1 VAAVA
6 VLVVCKL
13 VLLALALL
21 QHIPLLLEAVVQVV
35 QLVLDRLLL
44 ALMEIILYFQALRQL
59 VVVVEG
65 EGKPTEFLVEVEGA
79 VVLAQVP
86 LAVLALL
93 VKVIQEVMVLL
104 EITELEGAVVVE
116 KEAVVVQVMLMISH
130 RQVVVVVGHLH
141 L

>member
-1 VAAVA
+1 
-6 VLVVCKL
+6 
-13 VLLALALL
+13 
-21 QHIPLLLEAVVQVV
+21 
-35 QLVLDRLLL
+35 
-44 ALMEIILYFQALRQL
+44 
-59 VVVVEG
+59 VEG

-130 RQVVVVVGHLH
+130 RQVVVVVGQLH